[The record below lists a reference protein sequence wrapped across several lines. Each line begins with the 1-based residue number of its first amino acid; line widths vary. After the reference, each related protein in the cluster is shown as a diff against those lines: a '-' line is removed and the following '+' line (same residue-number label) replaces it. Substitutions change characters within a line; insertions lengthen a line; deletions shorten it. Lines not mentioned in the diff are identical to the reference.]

1 MTAFHRSLD
10 FCLVDGTI
18 STILKDFTDRID
30 DDRFSDLLFE
40 EVASE
45 IVSNLDC
52 LWETYRSMFS
62 EPGFAEKFVENEIN
76 LDRLV
81 DLIYSSQYYFPLDTS
96 KDDYLIAE
104 IQIQTLLYEFQGSLM
119 ELFLDL

>member
-1 MTAFHRSLD
+1 VTAFHRSLEL
-10 FCLVDGTI
+10 CLVDGTI

-40 EVASE
+40 EEASE

-76 LDRLV
+76 LDRFV

-96 KDDYLIAE
+96 KDDYLIAA
-104 IQIQTLLYEFQGSLM
+104 IQIQTLLYEFQGSLL